1 MRRLG
6 SVALGTILAVV
17 LTVLGAGTASAHA
30 NLVSSVPADGAT
42 VPTAPAQITMN
53 FTEPPDPTLSVVDV
67 LGAGGNVL
75 PGVGKPTLR
84 PPKTLTVSLPPK
96 LPDGVYTVSWRV
108 ASSTDGHVTAGSFA
122 FGVGASTTV
131 TPVGSSTS
139 SASGPTPLSVGA
151 KTALYAGLMLLVAVA
166 VVGLGAF
173 GGAPRSL
180 RIVGL
185 IGAGVALMGAA
196 GLLVAEQRAVGVPM
210 NQLLRTATGRPY
222 VWLLIAVLAAD
233 ALAVV
238 GAAKDR
244 WRRVFWGSG
253 AAAALAMWIRS
264 ANGHAAAAPTP
275 IAQELLQWLHFLAAG
290 VWVGGLLLLVL
301 LLLEKG
307 RAGRTADVDPPVRA
321 ATRFSTIALIAVVIV
336 VVTGSLRA
344 VDELGGLGKVLDGL
358 RTTYGWTLLAKSALV
373 LVVIV
378 LGGVNRFRS
387 IPRLSSDPRPLRRV
401 ATIEVSTA
409 LVILILT
416 GALTGLDPPASANAA
431 STGGTGPVT
440 NLTVSGNDF
449 ATTTRVSLTITP
461 GFPGPNAF
469 RASVTGY
476 DSGTP
481 VTADHVTLRFV
492 SVTRPQLAATQLA
505 LKPDG
510 DVWVGQS
517 TSLSVSG
524 TWQVTT
530 LVRSGANTA
539 EVPLTVITRSEGT
552 TSTLVVPGQP
562 VTATATFPDAVRV
575 QSFIDHSTPGA
586 NSVHMTAFAPNGTEL
601 PLANVVF
608 VLSPASGAPQR
619 PVVQRFSPGHLV
631 ANVTLTAGTW
641 TIDSVAVAHD
651 GSTYQT
657 TYQATIG

>member
-6 SVALGTILAVV
+6 SVALGTIIAVV
-17 LTVLGAGTASAHA
+17 LTVLGAGPASAHA
-30 NLVSSVPADGAT
+30 NLISSVPADGAT

-75 PGVGKPTLR
+75 PGVGKPTLQ

-131 TPVGSSTS
+131 TPVGSSAS
-139 SASGPTPLSVGA
+139 SAYGPTPLSVGA
-151 KTALYAGLMLLVAVA
+151 KTALYVGLMLLVAVA

-173 GGAPRSL
+173 GGDPTSL

-185 IGAGVALMGAA
+185 IGAGVALVGAA
-196 GLLVAEQRAVGVPM
+196 GLLVAEQHAVGVPM

-222 VWLLIAVLAAD
+222 VWLLIVVLAAD

-244 WRRVFWGSG
+244 WRRVFWGAG

-301 LLLEKG
+301 LLLEKA

-321 ATRFSTIALIAVVIV
+321 ATRFSTIALIAVGIV

-373 LVVIV
+373 LVVIA
-378 LGGVNRFRS
+378 LGALNRYRS
-387 IPRLSSDPRPLRRV
+387 IPKLSSDPRPLRRV

-416 GALTGLDPPASANAA
+416 GDSHRARSAGLRER
-431 STGGTGPVT
+431 
-440 NLTVSGNDF
+440 
-449 ATTTRVSLTITP
+449 RVH
-461 GFPGPNAF
+461 GRD
-469 RASVTGY
+469 RA
-476 DSGTP
+476 P
-481 VTADHVTLRFV
+481 
-492 SVTRPQLAATQLA
+492 
-505 LKPDG
+505 
-510 DVWVGQS
+510 
-517 TSLSVSG
+517 
-524 TWQVTT
+524 
-530 LVRSGANTA
+530 
-539 EVPLTVITRSEGT
+539 
-552 TSTLVVPGQP
+552 
-562 VTATATFPDAVRV
+562 
-575 QSFIDHSTPGA
+575 
-586 NSVHMTAFAPNGTEL
+586 
-601 PLANVVF
+601 
-608 VLSPASGAPQR
+608 
-619 PVVQRFSPGHLV
+619 
-631 ANVTLTAGTW
+631 
-641 TIDSVAVAHD
+641 
-651 GSTYQT
+651 
-657 TYQATIG
+657 

>member
-1 MRRLG
+1 MRRLA
-6 SVALGTILAVV
+6 SVALGTIFAVV

-30 NLVSSVPADGAT
+30 NLISSVPADGAT
-42 VPTAPAQITMN
+42 VPTAPTRITMN

-67 LGAGGNVL
+67 LGTGGNVL
-75 PGVGKPTLR
+75 PGVGKPTLQ

-131 TPVGSSTS
+131 TPVGSSAS
-139 SASGPTPLSVGA
+139 SAYGPTPLSVGA
-151 KTALYAGLMLLVAVA
+151 KTALYVGLMLLVAVA

-173 GGAPRSL
+173 GGDPASL

-185 IGAGVALMGAA
+185 IGAGVALAGAA
-196 GLLVAEQRAVGVPM
+196 GMLLAEQHAVGVPT

-233 ALAVV
+233 ALAVI

-244 WRRVFWGSG
+244 WRPVFWGAG

-275 IAQELLQWLHFLAAG
+275 IAEELLQWLHFLAAG

-301 LLLEKG
+301 LLLEKA

-321 ATRFSTIALIAVVIV
+321 ATRFSTIALIAVGIV

-344 VDELGGLGKVLDGL
+344 IDELGGLGRLLDGL
-358 RTTYGWTLLAKSALV
+358 RTTYGWTLLTKSALV
-373 LVVIV
+373 LLVIV

-387 IPRLSSDPRPLRRV
+387 IPRLAGDARPLRRV
-401 ATIEVSTA
+401 ATIEASTA

-416 GALTGLDPPASANAA
+416 GTLTGLDPPASANAA
-431 STGGTGPVT
+431 KSGVAAPVT

-449 ATTTRVSLTITP
+449 ATTTRVALTVTP
-461 GFPGPNAF
+461 GLPGPNAF

-476 DSGTP
+476 DSGAP
-481 VTADHVTLRFV
+481 VDADHVTLRFLC
-492 SVTRPQLAATQLA
+492 VTRPQLAATQLA

-517 TSLSVSG
+517 TALSVSG

-530 LVRSGANTA
+530 LVQTGARTA
-539 EVPLTVITRSEGT
+539 EVPLTLITRSDAT
-552 TSTLVVPGQP
+552 TTTLVVPGQP
-562 VTATATFPDAVRV
+562 VTATATFPDAVRI
-575 QSFIDHSTPGA
+575 QSFIDHSTAGP
-586 NSVHMTAFAPNGTEL
+586 NSVHVTAFAPNGTEL
-601 PLANVVF
+601 PLASIVF
-608 VLSPASGAPQR
+608 VLSPSSGEPIR
-619 PVVQRFSPGHLV
+619 PVVQRFSPGHFV

-641 TIDSVAVAHD
+641 TIDSVSVGRD

-657 TYQATIG
+657 TWSATIS

>member
-1 MRRLG
+1 MRRLW
-6 SVALGTILAVV
+6 SVALGTILAIV

-30 NLVSSVPADGAT
+30 NLISSVPADGAT

-75 PGVGKPTLR
+75 PGVGKPTLQ
-84 PPKTLTVSLPPK
+84 PPKTLTVSLPSK

-122 FGVGASTTV
+122 FGIGASTTV
-131 TPVGSSTS
+131 TPVGSSSS
-139 SASGPTPLSVGA
+139 SAYGPTPLSVGA
-151 KTALYAGLMLLVAVA
+151 KTALYVGLMLLVAVA

-173 GGAPRSL
+173 GGDPTSL

-185 IGAGVALMGAA
+185 IGAGVALVGAA

-222 VWLLIAVLAAD
+222 VWLLIVVLASD

-244 WRRVFWGSG
+244 WRRVFWGAG

-290 VWVGGLLLLVL
+290 VWAGGLLLLVL
-301 LLLEKG
+301 LLLEEA
-307 RAGRTADVDPPVRA
+307 RAGRTADVEPPVRA
-321 ATRFSTIALIAVVIV
+321 ATRFSSIALIAVGFV
-336 VVTGSLRA
+336 VVTGGLRA

-373 LVVIV
+373 LVVIA
-378 LGGVNRFRS
+378 LGALNRYRS
-387 IPRLSSDPRPLRRV
+387 IPKLSSDPRPLRRV

-416 GALTGLDPPASANAA
+416 GVLTGLDPPASANAA
-431 STGGTGPVT
+431 KSGGVAPVT
-440 NLTVSGNDF
+440 DLIVTGNDF

-476 DSGTP
+476 DSGAP

-510 DVWVGQS
+510 GVWVGQS

-530 LVRSGANTA
+530 LVQSGANTA

-562 VTATATFPDAVRV
+562 VTATSTFPDAVRV

-601 PLANVVF
+601 PIANVVF
-608 VLSPASGAPQR
+608 VLSPASGEPIR
-619 PVVQRFSPGHLV
+619 PVVQRFSAGHFV